1 MKSLLTAAASTVL
14 MAMAGGVA
22 SAQCY
27 ELGAGGEAA
36 TPLEGYTVSE
46 LSAEPGLMP
55 APQLAEGSIGVM
67 CDRDTIV
74 PDANDFELVRF
85 HATPLFIRDGQGE
98 DATVLAL
105 YFQRPTQNED
115 GSVNPPQYG
124 AQLPQG
130 TLTDE
135 DRAGIV
141 AAIEAFAEGE
151 QALDAY
157 LQAQEEA
164 DQG

>member
-1 MKSLLTAAASTVL
+1 
-14 MAMAGGVA
+14 
-22 SAQCY
+22 
-27 ELGAGGEAA
+27 
-36 TPLEGYTVSE
+36 
-46 LSAEPGLMP
+46 MP

-98 DATVLAL
+98 DVTVLAL

>member
-1 MKSLLTAAASTVL
+1 MKSLLTAAASTAL

-22 SAQCY
+22 SAQCA
-27 ELGAGGEAA
+27 EIEAGGASVRV
-36 TPLEGYTVSE
+36 LEGYNVAE
-46 LSAEPGLMP
+46 LAAEPGLMP
-55 APQLAEGSIGVM
+55 APELSEGAIGVL

-85 HATPLFIRDGQGE
+85 HRVPLYIRDGEGD

-105 YFQRPTQNED
+105 YFQPQSENED
-115 GSVNPPQYG
+115 GTINPPQYG
-124 AQLPQG
+124 AELPQG

-141 AAIEAFAEGE
+141 AAIEGFAEGE

-157 LQAQEEA
+157 ILAQREAEE
-164 DQG
+164 G